1 MILLSMFT
9 ITKEQSVLMKFRI
22 GDRVKVI
29 DQDITGTVIK
39 YSNGNKLIILH
50 DDDSWQDENHLATL
64 EYRES
69 DLINES

>member
-1 MILLSMFT
+1 
-9 ITKEQSVLMKFRI
+9 MKFRI

-39 YSNGNKLIILH
+39 YSNGNKLIILD

-69 DLINES
+69 DLIYEKQI